1 MRKQFIPYEQAL
13 ALKELGF
20 EEKCFGKYYYIREHE
35 VYDPR
40 KREDFM
46 FGDNN
51 RIILRDNPCNY
62 GYDANEITICVA
74 PLWQQAFDWFR
85 EKHNILGNVYANA
98 SGYLFEWHDA
108 EGGTHRGDSD
118 FDGPNDGGVWDT
130 YQEAREALLIRLISI
145 IKKS

>member
-1 MRKQFIPYEQAL
+1 MKEQFIPYEQAL
-13 ALKELGF
+13 EFKELGF
-20 EEKCFGKYYYIREHE
+20 NEQCMRFWSSKNGGTLVLPQRI
-35 VYDPR
+35 
-40 KREDFM
+40 
-46 FGDNN
+46 NN
-51 RIILRDNPCNY
+51 MHNTVNSSTELA
-62 GYDANEITICVA
+62 GYCSA

>member
-1 MRKQFIPYEQAL
+1 MKEQFIPYLQAL
-13 ALKELGF
+13 GLKELGYS
-20 EEKCFGKYYYIREHE
+20 EDSLMTYYY
-35 VYDPR
+35 D
-40 KREDFM
+40 
-46 FGDNN
+46 
-51 RIILRDNPCNY
+51 RDKLYIGCPQ
-62 GYDANEITICVA
+62 DLKDIPA